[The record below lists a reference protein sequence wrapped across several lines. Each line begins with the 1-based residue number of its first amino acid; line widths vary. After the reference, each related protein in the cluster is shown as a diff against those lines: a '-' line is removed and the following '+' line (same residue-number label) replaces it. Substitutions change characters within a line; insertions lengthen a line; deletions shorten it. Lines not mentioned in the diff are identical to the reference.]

1 MGAAMSDVATER
13 ELLVLPRFKVL
24 GFLCQVDES
33 DYRSLEKFTGL
44 TTPDISKAVGFLD
57 DRGLVE
63 VRKERS
69 GRYSQTI
76 VRATGDGVKA
86 FRSLLDGLRKYGLP

>member
-1 MGAAMSDVATER
+1 MSEVVTER

-33 DYRSLEKFTGL
+33 DYPSLKEFTGL
-44 TTPDISKAVGFLD
+44 NTPDISKAIGFLE
-57 DRGLVE
+57 DRGLVQ
-63 VRKERS
+63 VRKEKS

-76 VRATGDGVKA
+76 VRATEQGVRV
-86 FRSLLDGLRKYGLP
+86 FRSLLDGLRKYGLS